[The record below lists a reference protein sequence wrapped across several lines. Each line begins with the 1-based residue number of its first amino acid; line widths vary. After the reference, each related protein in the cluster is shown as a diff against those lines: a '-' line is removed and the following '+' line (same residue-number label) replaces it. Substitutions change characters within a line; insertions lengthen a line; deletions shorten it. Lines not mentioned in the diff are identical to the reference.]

1 MAQNRVKPIT
11 LVSIASSALTSSY
24 QPFNPAGLDG
34 ACFYLRINNLS
45 STTVTLSFDGVN
57 DHEVVASSSA
67 LALNFQTNAQP
78 TSWTALVP
86 KGQIIYIKATA
97 GTGTVY
103 MSGYFVAQA
112 PGD

>member
-1 MAQNRVKPIT
+1 MAQNRVRPIT
-11 LVSIASSALTSSY
+11 LVSIASSTLTTNY

-57 DHEVVASSSA
+57 DHEVVASSTA

-78 TSWTALVP
+78 MAWTALVP

-103 MSGYFVAQA
+103 MSGYYVQA
-112 PGD
+112 SGG